1 MTALTRRQF
10 LQYTAALGALGSL
23 GSLATCGG
31 SGSGTSSV
39 LALPPPP
46 PLGIDALIADTQQR
60 TFRYFWETTEAA
72 RGLAPDLAPEAAP
85 ASIAAMGFALT
96 AIPIGIERG
105 WITRAQGIE
114 RVLNT
119 LQFLRDAPQG
129 AAATGV
135 SGYHGFF
142 YHFLEMSSGTRYRDS
157 ELSTVDTALLM
168 MGVRACVQYFTGSS
182 GNETS
187 LRTIGDALCERVE
200 WRWFQNG
207 TAGINFG
214 WRPETGFM
222 ADNWRGYNEA
232 IPIFLLALGSSAN
245 AVDPAAWADWTSTYP
260 QSWGTLQGVEHL
272 TFGPLFGHQYTQ
284 VWVDMR
290 GIKDAYMASKGIDY
304 FENSR
309 RAVLSQRAYAMA
321 NPLGWQGYGADIW
334 GLSASDGPADTLQV
348 YRGESRQFR
357 TYAGRGVGLNS
368 ANNYDDGTL
377 TPTAPIASLPFA
389 PELAKPAMAAMYQR
403 YGSAIY
409 GPYGF
414 LDSYNPSFQYSV
426 PLVSGR
432 LVNGLGWVD
441 TRYYG
446 INQGPIVAMIENQR
460 SELLWRLSRTDPVLR
475 RGLTRAGFTGGWLA

>member
-1 MTALTRRQF
+1 MVLISRRQF
-10 LQYTAALGALGSL
+10 LQYAAATSYCAALASCGSSGRMGAGTT
-23 GSLATCGG
+23 GLA
-31 SGSGTSSV
+31 
-39 LALPPPP
+39 PPPAMT
-46 PLGIDALIADTQQR
+46 IDALLSDTQLR

-72 RGLAPDLAPEAAP
+72 RGLAPDLAPEASP

-96 AIPIGIERG
+96 AIPIGIEHG

-119 LQFLRDAPQG
+119 LVFLRDAPQG
-129 AAATGV
+129 GGAAGV
-135 SGYHGFF
+135 SGHHGFL
-142 YHFLEMSSGTRYRDS
+142 YHFLEMSSGTRYRES
-157 ELSTVDTALLM
+157 ELSSIDTALLM
-168 MGVRACVQYFTGSS
+168 MGVRTCVQYFTGSD

-187 LRTIGDALCERVE
+187 VRTIGDALCERVE

-222 ADNWRGYNEA
+222 VDNWRGYNEA

-245 AVDPAAWADWTSTYP
+245 AVDPADWADWTSTYP

-272 TFGPLFGHQYTQ
+272 
-284 VWVDMR
+284 
-290 GIKDAYMASKGIDY
+290 
-304 FENSR
+304 
-309 RAVLSQRAYAMA
+309 
-321 NPLGWQGYGADIW
+321 
-334 GLSASDGPADTLQV
+334 
-348 YRGESRQFR
+348 
-357 TYAGRGVGLNS
+357 
-368 ANNYDDGTL
+368 YDDGTL
-377 TPTAPIASLPFA
+377 TPVAPIASLPFA
-389 PELAKPAMAAMYQR
+389 PELAKPAVAAMYQR
-403 YGSAIY
+403 YGAAIY
-409 GPYGF
+409 GQYGF

-475 RGLTRAGFTGGWLA
+475 RGLTRTGFTGGWLA

>member
-1 MTALTRRQF
+1 MSPLTRRQF
-10 LQYTAALGALGSL
+10 LQYSAAAGTL
-23 GSLATCGG
+23 GSLAACGGG
-31 SGSGTSSV
+31 SGSGAISG
-39 LALPPPP
+39 PPPP
-46 PLGIDALIADTQQR
+46 PLTIGALIADTQLR
-60 TFRYFWETTEAA
+60 TFRFFWETTEAA
-72 RGLAPDLAPEAAP
+72 RGLAPDLTPDTAP

-96 AIPIGIERG
+96 AIPIGIEHG

-119 LQFLRDAPQG
+119 LVFLRDAPQG
-129 AAATGV
+129 SAATGV

-157 ELSTVDTALLM
+157 ELSSIDTALLL
-168 MGVRACVQYFTGSS
+168 MGVRACGQYFTGGD

-187 LRTIGDALCERVE
+187 IRTITDALCERVE

-222 ADNWRGYNEA
+222 ADNWHGYNEA
-232 IPIFLLALGSSAN
+232 IPIFLLALGSTAN
-245 AVDPAAWADWTSTYP
+245 AVDPAAWGDWLSTYP
-260 QSWGTLQGVEHL
+260 QSWGTLQGIEHL

-290 GIKDAYMASKGIDY
+290 GIKDPYMTAKGLDY

-309 RAVLSQRAYAMA
+309 RAVLSQRAYAVA

-334 GLSASDGPADTLQV
+334 GLSASDGPSDSMQI
-348 YRGESRQFR
+348 YRGESRQFH

-389 PELAKPAMAAMYQR
+389 PELVKPAMAAMYQR

-409 GPYGF
+409 GQYGF
-414 LDSYNPSFQYSV
+414 LDSYNPSFQYAVS
-426 PLVSGR
+426 LTSGR
-432 LVNGLGWVD
+432 LVSGLGWVD

-446 INQGPIVAMIENQR
+446 INQGPIVAMIENQN
-460 SELLWRLSRTDPVLR
+460 SELFWRLSRTDPVLR

>member
-1 MTALTRRQF
+1 MALVSRRQV
-10 LQYTAALGALGSL
+10 LQYTLATSYSAALAS
-23 GSLATCGG
+23 CGG
-31 SGSGTSSV
+31 SSSSS
-39 LALPPPP
+39 AAGGNLPPPP
-46 PLGIDALIADTQQR
+46 PTTIDALIAETQQR
-60 TFRYFWETTEAA
+60 TFRFFWETTDAA
-72 RGLAPDLAPEAAP
+72 RGLAPDLTPDAAP

-96 AIPIGIERG
+96 AIPIGIEHG

-119 LQFLRDAPQG
+119 LVFLRDAPQG
-129 AAATGV
+129 GAATAT
-135 SGYHGFF
+135 SGFHGFF

-157 ELSTVDTALLM
+157 ELSSIDTALLM
-168 MGVRACVQYFTGSS
+168 MGVRACVQYFAGSD

-187 LRTIGDALCERVE
+187 IRTIGDTLCERVE

-245 AVDPAAWADWTSTYP
+245 AVDPAAWADWTSTYS

-272 TFGPLFGHQYTQ
+272 SFGPLFGHQYTQ

-290 GIKDAYMASKGIDY
+290 GIKDAYMTAKGIDY

-309 RAVLSQRAYAMA
+309 RAVLSQRAYAIA

-334 GLSASDGPADTLQV
+334 GLSASDGPSDSMQT

-357 TYAGRGVGLNS
+357 TYAGRGVGLIS

-409 GPYGF
+409 GQYGF

-426 PLVSGR
+426 PLSSGR
-432 LVNGLGWVD
+432 LVSGLGWVD

-446 INQGPIVAMIENQR
+446 INQGPIIAMIENQR